1 VWLAAANSPTNAI
14 PARSKE
20 NVRRLIS
27 YTEKQTF
34 WITLPAMASTE
45 RLYYHDSFLYD
56 FDARVV
62 ESLTFDG
69 KHAVLLDRTAF
80 YPTSGGQVH
89 DLGVLVA
96 DGRQLA
102 VTDVADDEDGRI
114 LHFTTEP
121 LSSGTE
127 VHGAI
132 DSARRRD
139 HVQQHSGQHVL
150 SAAFIRLFNMPTVS
164 FHMGADSCTI
174 DLHASGLTPAQV
186 EQAERLASEI
196 VLEDRPT
203 TIRFVSLDEART
215 LGLRKL
221 PPKQTGALRLIDIQ
235 DFDLTA
241 CGGTHVR
248 STGQIGAI
256 LLRKVEKVKQGM
268 RVEFVCG
275 LRAVATARKDYSTL
289 TEAATI
295 YSAHIHDLPQQV
307 RKSLEEAKA
316 AGKAQQKLLEET
328 AVLQAVRMLA
338 ETSGSRR
345 VIVRV
350 LPDRDAVFAKLLAQ
364 KLTAGTSDVI
374 ALLAS
379 GAGQP
384 ALVFAASPGQKQN
397 MGQLMK
403 DAMTQLG
410 GRGGGT
416 ADLAQGGIPAGA
428 ADMAR
433 IESVLLKMKGK
444 L

>member
-1 VWLAAANSPTNAI
+1 
-14 PARSKE
+14 
-20 NVRRLIS
+20 
-27 YTEKQTF
+27 
-34 WITLPAMASTE
+34 MASTE

-62 ESLTFDG
+62 ESLSRDG
-69 KHAVLLDRTAF
+69 KHAVVLDRTAF

-96 DGRQLA
+96 GGRQLA

-114 LHFTTEP
+114 LHFTTES
-121 LSSGTE
+121 LSAGTDI
-127 VHGAI
+127 HGAI

-139 HVQQHSGQHVL
+139 HMQQHSGQHVL

-164 FHMGADSCTI
+164 FHMGAESCTI
-174 DLHASGLTPAQV
+174 DLQANGLTASQV
-186 EQAERLASEI
+186 EQAERLANEI
-196 VLEDRPT
+196 VLEDRPAT
-203 TIRFVSLDEART
+203 VRFVSLDEARG

-221 PPKQTGALRLIDIQ
+221 PPKQTGDLRLIDIQ

-256 LLRKVEKVKQGM
+256 LLRKIEKVKQGV

-289 TEAATI
+289 TEAAAI
-295 YSAHIHDLPQQV
+295 YSTHIHDLPQQV

-316 AGKAQQKLLEET
+316 AGKTHQKLLEEI
-328 AVLQAVRMLA
+328 AALEAERMLA
-338 ETSGSRR
+338 ETSGSPR

-364 KLTAGTSDVI
+364 KLTAGAPDVV

-384 ALVFAASPGQKQN
+384 ALVFAQSPGQSHN

-403 DAMTQLG
+403 DAMSQLG

-416 ADLAQGGIPAGA
+416 ADLAQGGVPASA
-428 ADMAR
+428 ADLAR
-433 IESVLLKMKGK
+433 IESALQEVKGK